1 MKLELSQ
8 IKIHLFESK
17 ENNRNVNDKD
27 YFSGSGSGDSDNNDY
42 KQEMLYD
49 QDINNQENNMSYKL
63 ISND

>member
-8 IKIHLFESK
+8 IKIYLLISK
-17 ENNRNVNDKD
+17 ENNRNVNDKY

-42 KQEMLYD
+42 KQDILYD